1 MSYILLH
8 ICIYKYCICAWQ
20 KIDEIRGHE
29 FEGELEVAYGKVWR
43 EERGQENQQSQNYTI
58 IKENE
63 QKNHC
68 FKL

>member
-1 MSYILLH
+1 MLG
-8 ICIYKYCICAWQ
+8 K
-20 KIDEIRGHE
+20 KIDESRGHE

-43 EERGQENQQSQNYTI
+43 EERGQENQQSQNYTT

-63 QKNHC
+63 QKKHC